1 MHTKLNILVED
12 AGPNHYKCINT
23 RIIEKLRGWQKHPRI
38 VWQKGNLHVWRLMQ
52 QNKQHFNFVSVKDY
66 DVNDDTPTIY
76 LVTIPF
82 INDHLNT
89 TWVNF
94 LPDNT
99 CKILK
104 DKTIVNQLESIG
116 FNDSDNGW
124 WLSPGT
130 YDVMCNEG
138 CNIPANRT
146 AMVRQR
152 SSLLRNGA
160 IIASSIFDPGFKT
173 ANIGTVMIV
182 TERIF
187 IEKDA
192 RIAQM
197 YFHENKEGELYDG
210 QFQNDKQRK

>member
-1 MHTKLNILVED
+1 MLNAKEILEEGLIVLD
-12 AGPNHYKCINT
+12 NAKGKPAQVGYDLSIKTIT
-23 RIIEKLRGWQKHPRI
+23 KLRG
-38 VWQKGNLHVWRLMQ
+38 GG
-52 QNKQHFNFVSVKDY
+52 
-66 DVNDDTPTIY
+66 
-76 LVTIPF
+76 
-82 INDHLNT
+82 
-89 TWVNF
+89 
-94 LPDNT
+94 
-99 CKILK
+99 KILK
-104 DKTIVNQLESIG
+104 DKTIVNQLESVG

-173 ANIGTVMIV
+173 ENIGTVMIV

-197 YFHENKEGELYDG
+197 YFHENNEGELYDG

>member
-1 MHTKLNILVED
+1 MLNAKE
-12 AGPNHYKCINT
+12 
-23 RIIEKLRGWQKHPRI
+23 IEKEGLI
-38 VWQKGNLHVWRLMQ
+38 VLDNAMGKFAQVGYDLSIKSISKLKGGGKV
-52 QNKQHFNFVSVKDY
+52 
-66 DVNDDTPTIY
+66 
-76 LVTIPF
+76 
-82 INDHLNT
+82 
-89 TWVNF
+89 
-94 LPDNT
+94 
-99 CKILK
+99 LK
-104 DKTIVNQLESIG
+104 DKTIVNDLEEVSFNG
-116 FNDSDNGW
+116 FDNGW
-124 WLSPGT
+124 WISPGT

-173 ANIGTVMIV
+173 DNIGTVMVV

-187 IEKDA
+187 IERGA

-197 YFHENKEGELYDG
+197 YFHENNEGELYDG

>member
-1 MHTKLNILVED
+1 MLNAKEILEEGLIILDEAQGKPAQVGYDLSIKSISKL
-12 AGPNHYKCINT
+12 
-23 RIIEKLRGWQKHPRI
+23 
-38 VWQKGNLHVWRLMQ
+38 KGGG
-52 QNKQHFNFVSVKDY
+52 
-66 DVNDDTPTIY
+66 
-76 LVTIPF
+76 
-82 INDHLNT
+82 
-89 TWVNF
+89 
-94 LPDNT
+94 
-99 CKILK
+99 KILK
-104 DKTIVNQLESIG
+104 DKTVVNELEEVAYNG
-116 FNDSDNGW
+116 FDNGW
-124 WLSPGT
+124 WISPGT

-173 ANIGTVMIV
+173 DNIGTVMIV

-187 IEKDA
+187 IEKNA

-197 YFHENKEGELYDG
+197 YFHENNEGELYDG